1 MEYNTP
7 VLDRWEKLSKL
18 VSEVIQSEEFRDE
31 LTNATIT
38 QKLDLLITRYG
49 FTDEELS
56 MLDKDLKMLSDMS
69 VNVAFRWY

>member
-1 MEYNTP
+1 MENNTP
-7 VLDRWEKLSKL
+7 VLGRWEKLSKL